1 MTGANVNGAG
11 GIHDHKVHE
20 DVVLGHGIGYTGKEE
35 NGLNGNGIK
44 DNEIKQIGWLEIEL

>member
-44 DNEIKQIGWLEIEL
+44 DNEIKQIGWLDIEL